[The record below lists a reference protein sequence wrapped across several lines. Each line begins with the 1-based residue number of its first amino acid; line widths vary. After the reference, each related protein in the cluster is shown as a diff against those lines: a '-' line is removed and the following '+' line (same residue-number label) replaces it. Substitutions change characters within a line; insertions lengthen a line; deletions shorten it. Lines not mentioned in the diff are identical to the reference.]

1 MNKTE
6 QFIDWWR
13 TNSGVFINV
22 EQILPHVVLHKV
34 PDAAD
39 LAPTPLL
46 MGPASLQASVVGSHD
61 PAEYRRQL
69 IDLWDEFSASVVR
82 KQRMVADLGE
92 PDLAVGRFCEG
103 ENKPSFDYSRLLL
116 PVRTTTGQRM
126 LMAYTTKISVS

>member
-6 QFIDWWR
+6 RFIDWWR
-13 TNSGVFINV
+13 ATSGVFINV

-34 PDAAD
+34 PDAVD

-46 MGPASLQASVVGSHD
+46 IGAASLQARVIGSHD

-69 IDLWDEFSASVVR
+69 VDQWDEFSASVVEEQR
-82 KQRMVADLGE
+82 KVADRGA
-92 PDLAVGRFCEG
+92 PDQAVGRFSEG

-116 PVRTTTGQRM
+116 PVRTTTGQRI
-126 LMAYTTKISVS
+126 LIAYTTQINVN